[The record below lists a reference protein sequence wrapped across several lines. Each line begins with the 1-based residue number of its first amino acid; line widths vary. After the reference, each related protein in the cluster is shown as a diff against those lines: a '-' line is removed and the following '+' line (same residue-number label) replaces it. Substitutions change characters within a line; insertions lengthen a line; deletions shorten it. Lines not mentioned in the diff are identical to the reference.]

1 MKLQWE
7 SAQTS
12 YSATGGSGRRYKI
25 VVIYHATKW
34 GPKRA
39 PRGWCLKADGEGV
52 HFHTLLQCKKAASLL
67 EKRALLF

>member
-1 MKLQWE
+1 M
-7 SAQTS
+7 
-12 YSATGGSGRRYKI
+12 GGSGHRYEI
-25 VVIYHATKW
+25 VLVYDATER
-34 GPKRA
+34 GAKRA